1 MRPTLAEC
9 ANLLQSEVRGFSK
22 IFIVIDALDD
32 CPESNGTRMS
42 FLMEIRK
49 LQPNIHL
56 LVTSRYIPSIEREF
70 EKAARLEI
78 CASDGDVRKYL
89 ECRIASE
96 PQLVRH
102 VKMDPTLQDTI
113 INALVEKAKGMY
125 VLIQP

>member
-22 IFIVIDALDD
+22 IFIVIDALDE

-70 EKAARLEI
+70 EKAERVEI
-78 CASDGDVRKYL
+78 RASNEDIRRYL
-89 ECRIASE
+89 GGRIE
-96 PQLVRH
+96 RGHRLVRH
-102 VKMDPTLQDTI
+102 VRADPALHKTI
-113 INALVEKAKGMY
+113 INTIVEKAKGM
-125 VLIQP
+125 